1 MDRFDLALSMILAHE
16 KRGAAPNDPGGR
28 TDYGISER
36 AHPDAWADGTVSY
49 DEVWHIYSVDYWY
62 PLRANHLTDKRLA
75 LEAFDFA
82 VNAGVPVAATVLQRT
97 FNAMYRGEVAALA
110 EDGIVGPKTLHAVNT
125 LTGNLATALY
135 QYFVANRVRWYE
147 ATEEVRTNGWR
158 RRRGWLARCGCGER
172 WAAKAAPEKEP

>member
-1 MDRFDLALSMILAHE
+1 MERFDLALSMILAHE

-135 QYFVANRVRWYE
+135 QYYVANRVRWYE
-147 ATEEVRTNGWR
+147 STDEVRTNGWR
-158 RRRGWLARCGCGER
+158 QRRGWLARCGCGER
-172 WAAKAAPEKEP
+172 WAAKAAEKEPR